1 MQWEENRTNFDRN
14 LAVVIGIDC
23 YNSNGIHD
31 LKTAVGDA
39 IAIADLLEEEYAY
52 KKTDIVSHRRIK

>member
-14 LAVVIGIDC
+14 LAVVIGINRYD
-23 YNSNGIHD
+23 SNGIHD

-39 IAIADLLEEEYAY
+39 IAIADLLEKEYAY
-52 KKTDIVSHRRIK
+52 KN